1 MYTIN
6 IYHIFD
12 KLSDDVK
19 NNYICENDKELAR
32 SLKIQLSNANTIEN
46 DDVTINLFTFIE
58 GEYSYGKLIART
70 NALKEVIDEND
81 SYKIDDVENNYSITN
96 YLIGM
101 DGVIY
106 NMRDYKSVMD
116 NKDTIRSLGI
126 QKVSQDPTKYRKD
139 AEAEL
144 NKKST
149 KLDLLKEIQ
158 NLVILTTVYEILEDE
173 ADKRKEDIDEYAEEN
188 IKENYIS
195 EFDMILDKM
204 DRLFPDSDDIE
215 ITGVEYNGKKITTDE
230 FTQELSTHRYPGYYE
245 KQIPIEDALGDTYII
260 HTTRGTVIKKPST
273 DIYDMNIEIEET
285 EK

>member
-12 KLSDDVK
+12 KLSDGVK

-149 KLDLLKEIQ
+149 ELDLLKEIQ

>member
-12 KLSDDVK
+12 KLSDGVK
-19 NNYICENDKELAR
+19 NNYICDNEEELLR
-32 SLKIQLSNANTIEN
+32 NIQIQLSNANTIESN
-46 DDVTINLFTFIE
+46 DVVINSFVFLDNDMVITKRNKDIE
-58 GEYSYGKLIART
+58 GIVK
-70 NALKEVIDEND
+70 END
-81 SYKIDDVENNYSITN
+81 TYKLDDSKSEVEISN
-96 YLIGM
+96 YLIGT
-101 DGVIY
+101 DGCIY
-106 NMRDYKSVMD
+106 NMKNFESVMS

-126 QKVSQDPTKYRKD
+126 QKISKDPTKYRKD

-149 KLDLLKEIQ
+149 KLNLLKEVQ
-158 NLVILTTVYEILEDE
+158 NLVILTTVYEILEDDAE
-173 ADKRKEDIDEYAEEN
+173 KKKDEIDEYAEEN

-245 KQIPIEDALGDTYII
+245 KQVPIEDTLKDSYTIY
-260 HTTRGTVIKKPST
+260 TTRGIVKKSPST

>member
-12 KLSDDVK
+12 KLSDGVK
-19 NNYICENDKELAR
+19 NNYICDNEEELLR
-32 SLKIQLSNANTIEN
+32 NIQIQLSNANTIESN
-46 DDVTINLFTFIE
+46 DVVINSFVFLDNNMDITKRNKDIE
-58 GEYSYGKLIART
+58 EIVK
-70 NALKEVIDEND
+70 END
-81 SYKIDDVENNYSITN
+81 LYKLDDSKSEIEISN
-96 YLIGM
+96 YLIGT
-101 DGVIY
+101 DGCIY
-106 NMRDYKSVMD
+106 NMKNFESVMS

-126 QKVSQDPTKYRKD
+126 QKISQDPTKYRKD
-139 AEAEL
+139 AEVEL

-149 KLDLLKEIQ
+149 KLNLLKEIQ
-158 NLVILTTVYEILEDE
+158 NLVILTTVYEILEDDAE
-173 ADKRKEDIDEYAEEN
+173 KKKDEIDEYAEEN

-245 KQIPIEDALGDTYII
+245 KQVPIEDTLEDSYTIY
-260 HTTRGTVIKKPST
+260 TTRGIVKKSPST

>member
-12 KLSDDVK
+12 KLSDGVK

-58 GEYSYGKLIART
+58 GEYSYGNLIART

-149 KLDLLKEIQ
+149 KLNLLKEIQ
-158 NLVILTTVYEILEDE
+158 NLVILTTVYEILEDDAE
-173 ADKRKEDIDEYAEEN
+173 KKKDEIDEYAEEN

-245 KQIPIEDALGDTYII
+245 KQVPIEDTLEDSYTIY
-260 HTTRGTVIKKPST
+260 TTRGIVKKSHST

>member
-12 KLSDDVK
+12 KLSDGVK
-19 NNYICENDKELAR
+19 NNYICDNEEELLR
-32 SLKIQLSNANTIEN
+32 NIQIQLSNANTIESN
-46 DDVTINLFTFIE
+46 DVVINSFVFLDNDMIITKRNKDIE
-58 GEYSYGKLIART
+58 GIVK
-70 NALKEVIDEND
+70 END
-81 SYKIDDVENNYSITN
+81 TYKLDDSKSEVEISN
-96 YLIGM
+96 YLIGT
-101 DGVIY
+101 DGCIY
-106 NMRDYKSVMD
+106 NMKNFESVMS

-126 QKVSQDPTKYRKD
+126 QKISQDPTKYRKD

-149 KLDLLKEIQ
+149 KLNLLKEIQ
-158 NLVILTTVYEILEDE
+158 NLVILTTVYEILEDDAE
-173 ADKRKEDIDEYAEEN
+173 KKKDEIDEYAEEN

-245 KQIPIEDALGDTYII
+245 KQVPIEDTLEDSYTIY
-260 HTTRGTVIKKPST
+260 TTRGIVKKSPST

>member
-12 KLSDDVK
+12 KLSDGVK

-58 GEYSYGKLIART
+58 GEYSYGNLIART

-149 KLDLLKEIQ
+149 KLNLLKEIQ
-158 NLVILTTVYEILEDE
+158 NLVILTTVYEILEDDAE
-173 ADKRKEDIDEYAEEN
+173 KKKDEIDEYAEEN

-245 KQIPIEDALGDTYII
+245 KQVPIEDALGDTYII

>member
-6 IYHIFD
+6 IYHLFD
-12 KLSDDVK
+12 NLSDGVK
-19 NNYICENDKELAR
+19 NNYICENDKELYR
-32 SLKIQLSNANTIEN
+32 SLQIQLSNANTIE
-46 DDVTINLFTFIE
+46 DDNVNINLFRFIDE
-58 GEYSYGKLIART
+58 EYLPDELVNRTKHIEELIAEHH
-70 NALKEVIDEND
+70 NFDIDETEIQTN
-81 SYKIDDVENNYSITN
+81 IIN

-101 DGVIY
+101 DGLIY
-106 NMRDYKSVMD
+106 NMKDYKSVMT

-126 QKVSQDPTKYRKD
+126 QKISQDPTTYRKE

-149 KLDLLKEIQ
+149 KTNILKEIQ
-158 NLVILTTVYEILEDE
+158 NLVILTTVYEILEED
-173 ADKRKEDIDEYAEEN
+173 ADKKKDEIDEYAEEN

-204 DRLFPDSDDIE
+204 ESLFPDDDDIE

-245 KQIPIEDALGDTYII
+245 KQIPIEDALDDTYII
-260 HTTRGTVIKKPST
+260 HTTRGTVVKKPSI
-273 DIYDMNIEIEET
+273 DIYDMDITIEAK

>member
-12 KLSDDVK
+12 KLSDGVK

-58 GEYSYGKLIART
+58 GEYSYGNLIART

-139 AEAEL
+139 AEVEL

-149 KLDLLKEIQ
+149 KLNLLKEIQ

-173 ADKRKEDIDEYAEEN
+173 AEKKKDEIDEYAEEN

-245 KQIPIEDALGDTYII
+245 KQTPIEDTLEDTYII

>member
-1 MYTIN
+1 MYNVN
-6 IYHIFD
+6 IYHLFD
-12 KLSDDVK
+12 KLSDGVK

-32 SLKIQLSNANTIEN
+32 SLKIQLSNANTIDN

-58 GEYSYGKLIART
+58 GEYSYGKLIARS
-70 NALKEVIDEND
+70 NALKEVIEENN

-116 NKDTIRSLGI
+116 NKNTIRSLGI
-126 QKVSQDPTKYRKD
+126 QKISQDPTKYRKD

-149 KLDLLKEIQ
+149 KTDILKEIT

-204 DRLFPDSDDIE
+204 DSLFPDTDDIE

-245 KQIPIEDALGDTYII
+245 KQIPIEDALNDTYII
-260 HTTRGTVIKKPST
+260 HTTRGIVIKKPST
-273 DIYDMNIEIEET
+273 DIYDMDITIEET
-285 EK
+285 KK

>member
-12 KLSDDVK
+12 KLSDGVK

-58 GEYSYGKLIART
+58 GEYSYGNLIART

-126 QKVSQDPTKYRKD
+126 QKVSQDQTKYRKD

-149 KLDLLKEIQ
+149 KLNLLKEIQ
-158 NLVILTTVYEILEDE
+158 NLVILTTVYEILEDDAE
-173 ADKRKEDIDEYAEEN
+173 KKKDEIDEYAEEN

-215 ITGVEYNGKKITTDE
+215 ITGVEYNGKKISTDE

-245 KQIPIEDALGDTYII
+245 KQIPIEDALDDTYVI

-273 DIYDMNIEIEET
+273 DIYDMDITIEAKEN
-285 EK
+285 

>member
-12 KLSDDVK
+12 KLSDGVK

-32 SLKIQLSNANTIEN
+32 SLKIQLANANTIEN
-46 DDVTINLFTFIE
+46 DDVVINLFTFIE

-158 NLVILTTVYEILEDE
+158 NLVILTTVYEILEDDAE
-173 ADKRKEDIDEYAEEN
+173 KKKDEIDEYAEEN

>member
-12 KLSDDVK
+12 KLSDGVK

-58 GEYSYGKLIART
+58 GEYSYGNLIART

>member
-12 KLSDDVK
+12 KLSDGVK

-46 DDVTINLFTFIE
+46 DDVVINLFTFIE
-58 GEYSYGKLIART
+58 GEYSYGNLIARI
-70 NALKEVIDEND
+70 NALKEVVDEND

-149 KLDLLKEIQ
+149 KLNLLKEVQ
-158 NLVILTTVYEILEDE
+158 NLVILTTVYEILEDDAE
-173 ADKRKEDIDEYAEEN
+173 KKKDEIDEYAEEN

-245 KQIPIEDALGDTYII
+245 KQVPIEDALGDTYII

>member
-12 KLSDDVK
+12 KLSDGVK

-58 GEYSYGKLIART
+58 GEYSYGNLIART

-149 KLDLLKEIQ
+149 KLNLLKEIQ
-158 NLVILTTVYEILEDE
+158 NLVILTTVYEILEDDAE
-173 ADKRKEDIDEYAEEN
+173 KKKNEIDEYAEEN

-245 KQIPIEDALGDTYII
+245 KQVPIEDTLKDSYTIY
-260 HTTRGTVIKKPST
+260 TTRGIVKKSPST

>member
-12 KLSDDVK
+12 KLSDGVK

-81 SYKIDDVENNYSITN
+81 SYKIDDVENKYSITN

-116 NKDTIRSLGI
+116 NKDTIRSLGM

-285 EK
+285 KK

>member
-6 IYHIFD
+6 IYHLFD
-12 KLSDDVK
+12 KLSDGVK
-19 NNYICENDKELAR
+19 NNYICENDKELYR
-32 SLKIQLSNANTIEN
+32 SLQIQLSNANTIE
-46 DDVTINLFTFIE
+46 DDNVNINLFRFIDEEYLPDELANRTKHIE
-58 GEYSYGKLIART
+58 GLIVEQH
-70 NALKEVIDEND
+70 NFDIDEAEIQTN
-81 SYKIDDVENNYSITN
+81 IIN

-101 DGVIY
+101 DGLIY
-106 NMRDYKSVMD
+106 NMKDYKSVMT

-126 QKVSQDPTKYRKD
+126 QKISQDPTTYRKD

-149 KLDLLKEIQ
+149 KTNILKEIQ
-158 NLVILTTVYEILEDE
+158 NLVILTTVYEILEED
-173 ADKRKEDIDEYAEEN
+173 ADKKKDEIDEYAEEN

-204 DRLFPDSDDIE
+204 ESLFPDDDDIE

-245 KQIPIEDALGDTYII
+245 KQIPIEDALDDTYVI

-273 DIYDMNIEIEET
+273 DIYDMDITIEAK

>member
-12 KLSDDVK
+12 KLSDGVK
-19 NNYICENDKELAR
+19 NNYICDNEEELLR
-32 SLKIQLSNANTIEN
+32 NIQIQLSNANTIESN
-46 DDVTINLFTFIE
+46 DVVINSFVFLDNDMIITKRNKDIE
-58 GEYSYGKLIART
+58 GIVK
-70 NALKEVIDEND
+70 END
-81 SYKIDDVENNYSITN
+81 TYKLDDSKSEVEISN
-96 YLIGM
+96 YLIGT
-101 DGVIY
+101 DGCIY
-106 NMRDYKSVMD
+106 NMKNFESVMS

-126 QKVSQDPTKYRKD
+126 QKISQDPTKYRKD

-149 KLDLLKEIQ
+149 KLNLLKEIQ
-158 NLVILTTVYEILEDE
+158 NLVILTTVYEILEDDAE
-173 ADKRKEDIDEYAEEN
+173 KKKDEIDEYAEEN

-273 DIYDMNIEIEET
+273 DIYDMDIEIEET

>member
-6 IYHIFD
+6 IYYIFD
-12 KLSDDVK
+12 KLSDGVK

-32 SLKIQLSNANTIEN
+32 SLKIQLANANTIEN

-58 GEYSYGKLIART
+58 GEYSYGNLIART
-70 NALKEVIDEND
+70 NALKEVIDENN

-139 AEAEL
+139 SEAEL

-149 KLDLLKEIQ
+149 KLNLLKEIQ
-158 NLVILTTVYEILEDE
+158 NLVILTTVYQILEDDAE
-173 ADKRKEDIDEYAEEN
+173 KKKDEIDEYAEEN

>member
-12 KLSDDVK
+12 KLSDGVK

-126 QKVSQDPTKYRKD
+126 QKVSRDPTKYRKD

-215 ITGVEYNGKKITTDE
+215 ITGVEYNDKKITTDE

-245 KQIPIEDALGDTYII
+245 KQVPIEDTLEDTYII

>member
-6 IYHIFD
+6 IYYLFD
-12 KLSDDVK
+12 KLSDGVK
-19 NNYICENDKELAR
+19 NNYICENDKELYR
-32 SLKIQLSNANTIEN
+32 SLQIQLSNANTIE
-46 DDVTINLFTFIE
+46 DDNVNINLFRF
-58 GEYSYGKLIART
+58 
-70 NALKEVIDEND
+70 IDEEYLPDELANRTKHIEELIVEHHNFD
-81 SYKIDDVENNYSITN
+81 IDESEIETSIIN

-101 DGVIY
+101 DGLIY
-106 NMRDYKSVMD
+106 NMKDYKSVMT

-126 QKVSQDPTKYRKD
+126 QKISQDPTTYRKD

-149 KLDLLKEIQ
+149 KTNILKEIQ
-158 NLVILTTVYEILEDE
+158 NLVILTTVYEILEED
-173 ADKRKEDIDEYAEEN
+173 ADKKKDEIDEYAEEN

-204 DRLFPDSDDIE
+204 ESLFPDDDDIE

-245 KQIPIEDALGDTYII
+245 KQIPIEDALDDTYVI
-260 HTTRGTVIKKPST
+260 HTTRGTVVKKPST
-273 DIYDMNIEIEET
+273 DIYDMDITIEAKEN
-285 EK
+285 

>member
-12 KLSDDVK
+12 KLSDGVK

-58 GEYSYGKLIART
+58 GEYNYGNLIART
-70 NALKEVIDEND
+70 NILKEAIDEND

-173 ADKRKEDIDEYAEEN
+173 AEKKKDEIDEYAEEN

>member
-12 KLSDDVK
+12 KLSDGVK

-58 GEYSYGKLIART
+58 GEYSYGNLIART

-139 AEAEL
+139 AEVEL

-173 ADKRKEDIDEYAEEN
+173 AEKKKDEIDEYAEEN

-245 KQIPIEDALGDTYII
+245 KQTPIEDTLEDTYII

>member
-1 MYTIN
+1 MYNVN
-6 IYHIFD
+6 IYHLFD
-12 KLSDDVK
+12 KLSDGVK

-32 SLKIQLSNANTIEN
+32 SLKIQLSNANTIDN

-58 GEYSYGKLIART
+58 GEYSYGKLIARS
-70 NALKEVIDEND
+70 NALKEVIEENN
-81 SYKIDDVENNYSITN
+81 SYAIDDVENNYSITN

-116 NKDTIRSLGI
+116 NKNTIRSLGI
-126 QKVSQDPTKYRKD
+126 QKISQDPTKYRKD

-149 KLDLLKEIQ
+149 KTDILKEIT

-204 DRLFPDSDDIE
+204 DSLFPDTDDIE
-215 ITGVEYNGKKITTDE
+215 ITGVEYNGKKISTDE

-245 KQIPIEDALGDTYII
+245 KQIPIEDALNDTYII
-260 HTTRGTVIKKPST
+260 HTTRGIVIKKPST
-273 DIYDMNIEIEET
+273 DIYDMDITIEET
-285 EK
+285 KK

>member
-12 KLSDDVK
+12 KLSDGVK

-46 DDVTINLFTFIE
+46 DDVAINLFTFIE
-58 GEYSYGKLIART
+58 GEYSYGNLIART

-149 KLDLLKEIQ
+149 KLNLLKEIQ
-158 NLVILTTVYEILEDE
+158 NLVILTTVYEILEDDAE
-173 ADKRKEDIDEYAEEN
+173 KKKDEIDEYAEEN

-245 KQIPIEDALGDTYII
+245 KQVPIEDTLGDTYII

>member
-12 KLSDDVK
+12 KLSDGVK

-46 DDVTINLFTFIE
+46 DDVVINLFTFIE

-81 SYKIDDVENNYSITN
+81 SYKIDDIENNYSITN

-149 KLDLLKEIQ
+149 KLNLLKEIQ
-158 NLVILTTVYEILEDE
+158 NLVILTTVYEILEDDAE
-173 ADKRKEDIDEYAEEN
+173 KKKDEIDEYAEEN

-245 KQIPIEDALGDTYII
+245 KQVPIEDTLEDTYTIY
-260 HTTRGTVIKKPST
+260 TTRGVINKSPST

>member
-12 KLSDDVK
+12 KLSDGVK

-32 SLKIQLSNANTIEN
+32 SLKIQLANANTIEN

-58 GEYSYGKLIART
+58 GEYSYGNLIART

-81 SYKIDDVENNYSITN
+81 SYKLDDVENNYSITN

-126 QKVSQDPTKYRKD
+126 QKISQDPTKYRKD

-149 KLDLLKEIQ
+149 KLNLLKEVQ
-158 NLVILTTVYEILEDE
+158 NLVILTTVYEILEDDAE
-173 ADKRKEDIDEYAEEN
+173 KKKDEIDEYAEEN

-245 KQIPIEDALGDTYII
+245 KQVPIEDALGDTYII

>member
-1 MYTIN
+1 MYNVN
-6 IYHIFD
+6 IYHLFD
-12 KLSDDVK
+12 KLSDGVK

-32 SLKIQLSNANTIEN
+32 SLKIQLSNANTIDN

-58 GEYSYGKLIART
+58 GEYSYAKLVNRT
-70 NALKEVIDEND
+70 NALKEVIEENN

-116 NKDTIRSLGI
+116 NKNTIRSLGI
-126 QKVSQDPTKYRKD
+126 QKISQDPTKYRKD

-149 KLDLLKEIQ
+149 KTDILKEIT
-158 NLVILTTVYEILEDE
+158 NLVILTTVYEILEAE

-204 DRLFPDSDDIE
+204 DSLFPDTDDIE
-215 ITGVEYNGKKITTDE
+215 ITGVEYNGKKISTDE

-245 KQIPIEDALGDTYII
+245 KQIPIEDALNDTYII
-260 HTTRGTVIKKPST
+260 HTTRGIVIKKPST
-273 DIYDMNIEIEET
+273 DIYDMDITIEET
-285 EK
+285 KK

>member
-1 MYTIN
+1 MYNIN
-6 IYHIFD
+6 IYHLFD
-12 KLSDDVK
+12 KLSDGVK

-70 NALKEVIDEND
+70 NALKEVIDENN
-81 SYKIDDVENNYSITN
+81 SYAIDDVENNYSITN

-116 NKDTIRSLGI
+116 NKNTIRSLGI
-126 QKVSQDPTKYRKD
+126 QKISQDPTKYRKE

-149 KLDLLKEIQ
+149 KMDILKEIT

-204 DRLFPDSDDIE
+204 DSLFPDTDDIE
-215 ITGVEYNGKKITTDE
+215 ITGVEYNGKKISTDE

-260 HTTRGTVIKKPST
+260 HTTRGVVTKKPST
-273 DIYDMNIEIEET
+273 DIYDMDITIEET

>member
-12 KLSDDVK
+12 KLSDGVK
-19 NNYICENDKELAR
+19 NNYICDNEEELLR
-32 SLKIQLSNANTIEN
+32 NIQIQLSNANTIESN
-46 DDVTINLFTFIE
+46 DVVINSFVFLDNDMVITKRNKDIE
-58 GEYSYGKLIART
+58 GIVK
-70 NALKEVIDEND
+70 END
-81 SYKIDDVENNYSITN
+81 TYKLDDSKSEVEISN
-96 YLIGM
+96 YLIGT
-101 DGVIY
+101 DGCIY
-106 NMRDYKSVMD
+106 NMKNFESVMS

-126 QKVSQDPTKYRKD
+126 QKISKDPTKYRKD

-149 KLDLLKEIQ
+149 KLNLLKEVQ
-158 NLVILTTVYEILEDE
+158 NLVILTTVYQILEDDAE
-173 ADKRKEDIDEYAEEN
+173 KKKDEIDEYAEEN

-245 KQIPIEDALGDTYII
+245 KQVPIEDTLEDSYTIY
-260 HTTRGTVIKKPST
+260 TTRGIVKKSPST

>member
-12 KLSDDVK
+12 KLSDGVK
-19 NNYICENDKELAR
+19 NNYICDNEEELLR
-32 SLKIQLSNANTIEN
+32 NIQIQLSNANTIESN
-46 DDVTINLFTFIE
+46 DVVINSFVFLDNDMEITKRNKDIE
-58 GEYSYGKLIART
+58 GIVK
-70 NALKEVIDEND
+70 END
-81 SYKIDDVENNYSITN
+81 TYKLDDSKSEVEISN
-96 YLIGM
+96 YLIGT
-101 DGVIY
+101 DGCIY
-106 NMRDYKSVMD
+106 NMKNFESVMS

-139 AEAEL
+139 AEAEF

-149 KLDLLKEIQ
+149 KLNLLKEIQ
-158 NLVILTTVYEILEDE
+158 NLVILTTVYEILEDDAE
-173 ADKRKEDIDEYAEEN
+173 KKKDEIDEYAEEN

-215 ITGVEYNGKKITTDE
+215 ITGVEYNDKKITTDE

-245 KQIPIEDALGDTYII
+245 KQVPIEDTLEDSYTIY
-260 HTTRGTVIKKPST
+260 TTRGIVKKSPST

>member
-12 KLSDDVK
+12 KLSDGVK

-32 SLKIQLSNANTIEN
+32 SLKIQLANANTIEN

-58 GEYSYGKLIART
+58 GEYSYGNLIART

-149 KLDLLKEIQ
+149 KLNLLKEIQ
-158 NLVILTTVYEILEDE
+158 NLVILTTVYEILEDDAE
-173 ADKRKEDIDEYAEEN
+173 KKKDEIDEYAEEN

-245 KQIPIEDALGDTYII
+245 KQVPIEDALGDTYII
-260 HTTRGTVIKKPST
+260 HTTRGIVIKKPST

>member
-12 KLSDDVK
+12 KLSDGVK

-32 SLKIQLSNANTIEN
+32 SLKIQLANANTIEN
-46 DDVTINLFTFIE
+46 DDVVINLFTFIE
-58 GEYSYGKLIART
+58 GEYNYGKLIART

-149 KLDLLKEIQ
+149 KLNLLKEIQ
-158 NLVILTTVYEILEDE
+158 NLVILTTVYEILEDDAE
-173 ADKRKEDIDEYAEEN
+173 KKKDEIDEYAEEN

-245 KQIPIEDALGDTYII
+245 KQVPIEDTLEDSYTIC
-260 HTTRGTVIKKPST
+260 TTRGIVKKSPST

>member
-12 KLSDDVK
+12 KLSDGVK

-58 GEYSYGKLIART
+58 GEYSYGNLIART

-126 QKVSQDPTKYRKD
+126 QKVSQDPTKYCKD

-149 KLDLLKEIQ
+149 KLNLLKEIQ

>member
-1 MYTIN
+1 MYNIN
-6 IYHIFD
+6 IYHLFD
-12 KLSDDVK
+12 KLSDGVK

-46 DDVTINLFTFIE
+46 DEVTINLFTFIE

-70 NALKEVIDEND
+70 NALKEVIDENN
-81 SYKIDDVENNYSITN
+81 SYAIDDVENNYSITN

-116 NKDTIRSLGI
+116 NKNTIRSLGI
-126 QKVSQDPTKYRKD
+126 QKISQDPTKYRKE

-149 KLDLLKEIQ
+149 KMDILKEIT

-204 DRLFPDSDDIE
+204 DSLFPDTDDIE
-215 ITGVEYNGKKITTDE
+215 ITGVEYNGKKISTDE

-260 HTTRGTVIKKPST
+260 HTTRGVVTKKPST
-273 DIYDMNIEIEET
+273 DIYDMDITIEET

>member
-12 KLSDDVK
+12 KLSDGVK

-58 GEYSYGKLIART
+58 GEYSYGNLIART

-116 NKDTIRSLGI
+116 NKDTIRLLGI

-173 ADKRKEDIDEYAEEN
+173 AEKKKDEIDEYAEEN

-230 FTQELSTHRYPGYYE
+230 FTQELSIHKYPGYYE

>member
-1 MYTIN
+1 MYNVN
-6 IYHIFD
+6 IYHLFD
-12 KLSDDVK
+12 KLSDGVK
-19 NNYICENDKELAR
+19 NNYICENNKELAR
-32 SLKIQLSNANTIEN
+32 SLKIQLSNANTIDN

-58 GEYSYGKLIART
+58 GEYSYGKLIARS
-70 NALKEVIDEND
+70 NALKEVIEENN

-116 NKDTIRSLGI
+116 NKNTIRSLGI
-126 QKVSQDPTKYRKD
+126 QKISQDPTKYRKD

-149 KLDLLKEIQ
+149 KTDILKEIT

-204 DRLFPDSDDIE
+204 DSLFPDTDDIE

-245 KQIPIEDALGDTYII
+245 KQIPIEDALNDTYII
-260 HTTRGTVIKKPST
+260 HTTRGIVIKKPST
-273 DIYDMNIEIEET
+273 DIYDMDITIEET
-285 EK
+285 KK

>member
-12 KLSDDVK
+12 KLSDGVK

-32 SLKIQLSNANTIEN
+32 SLKIQLANANTIEN

-58 GEYSYGKLIART
+58 GEYSYGNLIART
-70 NALKEVIDEND
+70 NSLKEVIDEND

-149 KLDLLKEIQ
+149 KLNLLKEIQ
-158 NLVILTTVYEILEDE
+158 NLVILTTVYQILEEDAEKKKDE
-173 ADKRKEDIDEYAEEN
+173 IDEYAEEN

>member
-12 KLSDDVK
+12 KLSDGVK

-46 DDVTINLFTFIE
+46 DDVIINLFTFIE

-149 KLDLLKEIQ
+149 KLNLLKEIQ
-158 NLVILTTVYEILEDE
+158 NLVILTTVYEILEDDAE
-173 ADKRKEDIDEYAEEN
+173 KKKDEIDEYAEEN

-245 KQIPIEDALGDTYII
+245 KQVPIEDTLEDSYTIY
-260 HTTRGTVIKKPST
+260 TTRGIVKKSPSI